1 MYYYR
6 CQRCNRV
13 FKHEIPYLVCTSCNY
28 TDNTATAF
36 IKYVKGAK

>member
-13 FKHEIPYLVCTSCNY
+13 FKQEIPYLVCTSCNY

-36 IKYVKGAK
+36 IKYVKGAS